1 MKISTTV
8 SYHLIPMRMDFI
20 KMITA
25 SITTHMWRKAVLTWG
40 CILAHLVQA
49 AGWRRFLKA
58 LKMTCPVIQQPHGK
72 PVSQKG
78 NYTPMSTTALFITSN
93 TKEKV

>member
-8 SYHLIPMRMDFI
+8 SYHLIPMRMDII
-20 KMITA
+20 KMTNCKYYHTYMEEG
-25 SITTHMWRKAVLTWG
+25 SSHMG
-40 CILAHLVQA
+40 CILAQLVQA
-49 AGWRRFLKA
+49 AEWRRFLKA

-93 TKEKV
+93 T